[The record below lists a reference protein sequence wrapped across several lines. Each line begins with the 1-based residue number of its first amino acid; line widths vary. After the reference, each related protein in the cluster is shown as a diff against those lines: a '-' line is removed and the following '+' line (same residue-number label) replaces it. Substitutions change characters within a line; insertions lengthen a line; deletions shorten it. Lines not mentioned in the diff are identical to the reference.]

1 MENPVTTEPVVNNL
15 KESKVGGLSAIFEEI
30 TKAVAEGK
38 STEEEVERVLEPIL
52 TKIRP
57 KVEVPMRDFGDK

>member
-57 KVEVPMRDFGDK
+57 QKVVPMKDYGDK

>member
-57 KVEVPMRDFGDK
+57 KVEIPMRDFGDK